1 MAETFDMPFFEIS
14 CKNDV
19 NVDASFLTLARMIK
33 ERTSQN
39 VSSVLLLF
47 YSYIWIVFY
56 AQLWTQIYDDVQFYN
71 NEENKKIL
79 FY

>member
-19 NVDASFLTLARMIK
+19 NVEAVFLTLTRMIK

-39 VSSVLLLF
+39 VNQYYF
-47 YSYIWIVFY
+47 YFC
-56 AQLWTQIYDDVQFYN
+56 N
-71 NEENKKIL
+71 
-79 FY
+79 

>member
-39 VSSVLLLF
+39 VSSVL
-47 YSYIWIVFY
+47 
-56 AQLWTQIYDDVQFYN
+56 
-71 NEENKKIL
+71 IL
-79 FY
+79 FVCLNRTLCLILNADL